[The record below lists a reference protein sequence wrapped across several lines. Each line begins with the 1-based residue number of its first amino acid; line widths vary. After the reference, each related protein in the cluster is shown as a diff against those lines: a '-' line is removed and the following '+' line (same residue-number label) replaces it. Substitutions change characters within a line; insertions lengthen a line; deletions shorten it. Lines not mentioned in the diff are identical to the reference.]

1 MSYIINIDTAT
12 ETAFV
17 NIAKDGV
24 IINGLENTAQKDHGA
39 FVQTAIASLLTAAG
53 IQFNEV
59 GAIAVTAGPGSYT
72 GLRVGMASAKGLS
85 YALNKPLIT
94 ISTLELL
101 AAAAIRQSSDASTFF
116 FCSMIDARRMEVF
129 TAVYNHLLSPVMA
142 PAALVLND
150 LSYLELLENQI
161 IVFTGNGA
169 AKWQKICTHPNARF
183 MPLAEIPAAMGL
195 MTNQSLTNKQFTDL
209 AYAEPFY
216 LKEFQNNI

>member
-17 NIAKDGV
+17 SIAKNGV
-24 IINGLENTAQKDHGA
+24 LISALENTAQKDHGS
-39 FVQTAIASLLTAAG
+39 FVQTAIASLLPVAG
-53 IQFNEV
+53 IQFNEIDAV
-59 GAIAVTAGPGSYT
+59 AVTAGPGSYT

-94 ISTLELL
+94 ISTLELW
-101 AAAAIRQSSDASTFF
+101 AAAVIRQSNESGTSL

-129 TAVYNHLLSPVMA
+129 TAVYDHLLSPVMA

-150 LSYLELLENQI
+150 LSYLELLNNHTVAFI
-161 IVFTGNGA
+161 GNGA
-169 AKWQKICTHPNARF
+169 AKWQKICSHPNARY
-183 MPLAEIPAAMGL
+183 MPLAEIPATIAVL
-195 MTNQSLTNKQFTDL
+195 SNQAFTNKQFADL
-209 AYAEPFY
+209 AYTEPFY

>member
-17 NIAKDGV
+17 SIAKDGV
-24 IINGLENTAQKDHGA
+24 LLNALENTAQKDHGA
-39 FVQTAIASLLTAAG
+39 FVQTAIAALLSEAG

-59 GAIAVTAGPGSYT
+59 DAIAVTAGPGSYT

-94 ISTLELL
+94 ISTLELW
-101 AAAAIRQSSDASTFF
+101 AAAAIRQSSEAGTQL

-142 PAALVLND
+142 PVALVLND
-150 LSYLELLENQI
+150 LSYLELLDTYK
-161 IVFTGNGA
+161 VAFTGNGVT
-169 AKWQKICTHPNARF
+169 KWQKICTHPNALYI
-183 MPLAEIPAAMGL
+183 PVAEIPATMAIL
-195 MTNQSLTNKQFTDL
+195 SNQAFTNQQFADL
-209 AYAEPFY
+209 AYTEPFY
-216 LKEFQNNI
+216 LKEFQENI